1 MEPFCALQQKRKFQF
16 VHTGNMTSAASHT
29 HKVNCSLITE
39 PLLQTKCIA
48 AHQGIQCEE
57 EIHKDLRTLASIELS
72 LQRLSPRPVSN
83 KTILS
88 LLMCHRCKER
98 RELFQTRIRPLLG
111 HHHPHSEARNPN
123 TKPPPGIL
131 GLHSD
136 TRSTVQKH
144 IARDESEF
152 WEIML

>member
-88 LLMCHRCKER
+88 LLMCHRA
-98 RELFQTRIRPLLG
+98 IPN
-111 HHHPHSEARNPN
+111 PHSAITRPSPPTIGSKKSN

-131 GLHSD
+131 RLHSD

-144 IARDESEF
+144 IARDGPEI
-152 WEIML
+152 WERML